1 MQILFVGAYAWY
13 GNFIRQPTIVL
24 KSRRN
29 WKENEDDEKK
39 FSDLKNTYQ
48 KTFPTH
54 FDSYSYDKN
63 CVSCLYKSVGMVCW
77 FLAWHFIKCSDLEY
91 SMENRAL
98 FESPRKQHEINSG
111 VSLTLTLSKLTWYA
125 MCDPGLDYRKS
136 FYEYLEHMQWAQRW
150 DPSSNAKA
158 AGLQCSVF
166 WISTQLI
173 VL

>member
-1 MQILFVGAYAWY
+1 MMVYFSFKL
-13 GNFIRQPTIVL
+13 RQNRPSMYF
-24 KSRRN
+24 K
-29 WKENEDDEKK
+29 
-39 FSDLKNTYQ
+39 
-48 KTFPTH
+48 TH

-63 CVSCLYKSVGMVCW
+63 CVLCLYKSVGMVCW